1 MIVLIPIE
9 TTPREL
15 LYKVY
20 LCNALAQNGLN
31 CYLGSKKSIYFLLN
45 RMTDYVYL
53 DKGYHKGKTEETF
66 NLVKERNG
74 IFVSLDEEGAVDFA
88 DNRTLLKRYPRK
100 LFDMVDLVFLWGQAQ
115 YNLVKQFISNDSKC
129 VVSGHPRF
137 DLLKPQYQE
146 LYRTQA
152 LELSRKYGRFIL
164 INTNMGFGNNIK
176 GDSFVKLNYNSWFDN
191 IENVISFDK
200 NKIYHIVNLIKYLD
214 VNLNTKII
222 LRPHPEERLETYEL
236 MLKGC
241 RNVEVLY
248 EGSVVPWIIACD
260 LLIHP
265 DCTTAIECQMLGKR
279 PISYLPQRYDENLV
293 TNVPVAI
300 SKIQSKQ
307 EIVDF
312 YKNSLLRDPI
322 AEKNDEIIEEYFSYS
337 QSSSTII
344 AESILSI
351 VRNKKTQFG
360 KSKLP
365 FKYVLTLKYMS
376 AKAKVA
382 GILFNN
388 NLSKNKLKGLT
399 LTEIKKLLKLMNSKD
414 KTDIVSVKQT
424 GSGLFYFSRTS

>member
-1 MIVLIPIE
+1 MIVFIPIE
-9 TTPREL
+9 TTSREL

-20 LCNALAQNGLN
+20 LSNTLAQKGLN

-53 DKGYHKGKTEETF
+53 DKGYHKGKTEEIF
-66 NLVKERNG
+66 KLVKDRNG
-74 IFVSLDEEGAVDFA
+74 IFISLDEEGAVDFA
-88 DNRTLLKRYPRK
+88 DNRTLLKRYPK
-100 LFDMVDLVFLWGQAQ
+100 ELFDMVDLVFLWGQAQ
-115 YNLVKQFISNDSKC
+115 YNLVKHFISNNSKC

-152 LELSRKYGRFIL
+152 LELSKKHGRFIL

-176 GDSFVKLNYNSWFDN
+176 GDSFVRLGYNSWFDN

-200 NKIYHIVNLIKYLD
+200 NKISHIVDLIKYLD
-214 VNLNTKII
+214 SKLNTKII

-236 MLKGC
+236 MLKDC

-248 EGSVVPWIIACD
+248 EGSVIPWIIACD
-260 LLIHP
+260 LMIHP

-279 PISYLPQRYDENLV
+279 PISYLPPRYDENLV
-293 TNVPVAI
+293 TNLPVAI
-300 SKIQSKQ
+300 SKVQSKQ
-307 EIVDF
+307 EIVDY
-312 YKNSLLRDPI
+312 YKNSLFRDAI
-322 AEKNDEIIEEYFSYS
+322 LEKSDEIIEEYFSYS

-351 VRNKKTQFG
+351 VRNKNAKVG
-360 KSKLP
+360 KSKLS
-365 FKYVLTLKYMS
+365 FRYELILKYLN

-382 GILFNN
+382 DILKSN

-399 LTEIKKLLKLMNSKD
+399 LNEIKRLLMLMNSKN
-414 KTDIVSVKQT
+414 KTDIVSVKKT
-424 GSGLFYFSRTS
+424 GSGLFYFYRIS